1 VELLHV
7 EPVRLAH
14 ALISAI
20 SLMRFDWGKN
30 WPAIAVFAAAAIL
43 IAPLWL
49 TDGPAMPDYPAHL
62 ATFYLLSGGAKLPAL
77 AQFYRI
83 EWGFI
88 PNLASEILVPAMGRL
103 VGIAAGVKLFL
114 SAAIAMWVIAP
125 AWVHRSLYGR
135 FGIESL
141 AASFF
146 AYNANFMWGFLNYYF
161 AAGLAFVV
169 FAAWIASRARPSLW
183 RLAAFAAAVTVVYFC
198 HVFAAAVLGLLIG
211 AYELGML
218 IELRDF
224 SREKV
229 LARFGAIA
237 ASFMP
242 AAIAF
247 VFLRPSG
254 APGGRFE
261 FNLADTWQDRIES
274 AMLFHFDRPAYFLLV
289 LLILFLAMGV
299 WRRWVTFHP
308 RMRLLLVALAAFTIF
323 APEWAMGGWGVDL
336 RLPAILGVFAFT
348 ALEIKF
354 GPKTLGALG
363 AAMLGLLA
371 FSAAS
376 LAGNWRY
383 YDARFAEFRAA
394 SQSIPPGSRIFTV
407 LDGDAIGQASD
418 EPYWHMAEFAI
429 VDRDAF
435 TPLMFTT
442 KGQHVVHLN
451 PPFDDWAASNANQ
464 GSPPDISELDDLAAG
479 QVDGDKDIRDVFPYL
494 MRFQCHYNE
503 VVLIH
508 LGGTRSPV
516 PDSLRLRRAGS
527 FFTIYDVAKNENCE
541 GK

>member
-1 VELLHV
+1 
-7 EPVRLAH
+7 
-14 ALISAI
+14 
-20 SLMRFDWGKN
+20 MRFDWGKD
-30 WPAIAVFAAAAIL
+30 WPAVAVFTAAAIL

-49 TDGPAMPDYPAHL
+49 TTAPAMPDYPAHL
-62 ATFYLLSGGAKLPAL
+62 ATFCLIGGGAKLPTL

-88 PNLASEILVPAMGRL
+88 PNLAAEILVPALGKL
-103 VGIAAGVKLFL
+103 VGLVVGVKLFL

-125 AWVHRSLYGR
+125 AYVHRLLYARYGVT
-135 FGIESL
+135 SL

-169 FAAWIASRARPSLW
+169 FAAWIASRERQSTW
-183 RLAAFAAAVTVVYFC
+183 RLASFAAAVTIVYFC

-211 AYELGML
+211 AYEVGILV
-218 IELRDF
+218 EQRNF
-224 SREKV
+224 SCTEILK
-229 LARFGAIA
+229 RFGAIA
-237 ASFMP
+237 ATFVP

-247 VFLRPSG
+247 LFLKPAS

-261 FNLADTWQDRIES
+261 FNLAETWQDRIDS
-274 AMLFHFDRPAYFLLV
+274 AILFHFDKPAYFLLAA
-289 LLILFLAMGV
+289 LILFLAMGV
-299 WRRWVTFHP
+299 WRRWVSFHP
-308 RMRLLLVALAAFTIF
+308 RMKFLLLALAALTVF

-348 ALEIKF
+348 ALDIKF

-363 AAMLGLLA
+363 ATMLGLLA
-371 FSAAS
+371 YSAAA

-383 YDARFAEFRAA
+383 YDARFDEFRVA
-394 SQSIPPGSRIFTV
+394 SQSIPQGSRIFTV
-407 LDGDAIGQASD
+407 LDGDAMGLASD

-429 VDRDAF
+429 VDRGAF
-435 TPLMFTT
+435 TPLMFAT
-442 KGQHVVHLN
+442 KGQHVVYLK
-451 PPFDDWAASNANQ
+451 PPFDKWAASNANQ
-464 GSPPDISELDDLAAG
+464 GSPPDISELDDLEAG
-479 QVDGDKDIRDVFPYL
+479 RIDGDKDIRDVFPYL
-494 MRFQCHYNE
+494 MLFQCHFDE

-527 FFTIYDVAKNENCE
+527 FFAIYDVTKSDNC
-541 GK
+541 GGR